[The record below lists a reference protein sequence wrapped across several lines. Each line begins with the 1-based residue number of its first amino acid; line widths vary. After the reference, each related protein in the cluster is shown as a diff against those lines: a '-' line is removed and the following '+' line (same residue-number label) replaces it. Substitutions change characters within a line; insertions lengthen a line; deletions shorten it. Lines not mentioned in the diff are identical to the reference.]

1 MPCDVTMQNS
11 PVKLKLEIHQSKSEK
26 QVTQIMLQMHR
37 EIEAIGIAT
46 DGQKKMFEDKQ
57 IVS

>member
-1 MPCDVTMQNS
+1 MQNS
-11 PVKLKLEIHQSKSEK
+11 PVKLKLEIDQSKSEK
-26 QVTQIMLQMHR
+26 QVTQIMLQM
-37 EIEAIGIAT
+37 GIAT